1 MRKFIKKSIAVTS
14 ALAMALSI
22 APLAGAADGE
32 TDIDK
37 AKGDVTVTD
46 QFEGYVD
53 KKVFNVVLPTVSS
66 ITFTLD
72 PQGLLNIA
80 DSDKYAQKTGAV
92 YFTNKG
98 ESADTYSDTSD
109 AIEVTNQSSYG
120 VNANI
125 KLTVT
130 NAEASGITVV
140 DSVDALAKA
149 TTPSIYLGLKK
160 DEGAAAALKAGE
172 TTDTKKLAAVA
183 EDQAGGATGSGYYID
198 ASATGD
204 SPLGKKTYA
213 YKLGTGFTASAD
225 QKASFK
231 LTGKCDSTSDWS
243 KVSSTT
249 MDNFTVAVAWDITEA
264 EIVSDKAPSIA
275 TKEYTMKN
283 DNNITVEFDLG
294 TGALSATS
302 ISEITYMNSSGASK
316 TLDSQNYSISGN
328 TLTIKSA
335 YINSVIGAGVTN
347 RNYSIKFDDSANTT
361 IEITLKK

>member
-37 AKGDVTVTD
+37 AKGNVTVTD
-46 QFEGYVD
+46 QFEGYVN
-53 KKVFNVVLPTVSS
+53 KKVFNVVLPTVTS

-80 DSDKYAQKTGAV
+80 DSDKYGQKTGAV
-92 YFTNKG
+92 YFSNTG
-98 ESADTYSDTSD
+98 DSYSDTSD

-130 NAEASGITVV
+130 NTETSGITVV
-140 DSVDALAKA
+140 DSADALTDA

-160 DEGAAAALKAGE
+160 DDGAAAALKAGE

-183 EDQAGGATGSGYYID
+183 EDQEGGATGAGYYID
-198 ASATGD
+198 ATASGD

-335 YINSVIGAGVTN
+335 YINSVISAGVTN

>member
-32 TDIDK
+32 TDIEN
-37 AKGDVTVTD
+37 AKGNVTVTD

-80 DSDKYAQKTGAV
+80 DSGKYTQKTGAV
-92 YFTNKG
+92 YFSNTG
-98 ESADTYSDTSD
+98 DSYTDTSD

-130 NAEASGITVV
+130 NTETSGITVV
-140 DSVDALAKA
+140 DSADALADA

-160 DEGAAAALKAGE
+160 DDGDAAALKAGE

-183 EDQAGGATGSGYYID
+183 EDQEGGATGTGYYID
-198 ASATGD
+198 ATASGD

-243 KVSSTT
+243 KVSSAT
-249 MDNFTVAVAWDITEA
+249 MNNFTVAVAWDITEA
-264 EIVSDKAPSIA
+264 A
-275 TKEYTMKN
+275 TEKTNAYVTLY
-283 DNNITVEFDLG
+283 NNAFWCCSGSQNTDVFDTSAALSNVKVNG
-294 TGALSATS
+294 VAITGAT
-302 ISEITYMNSSGASK
+302 INEQGYVIITWAQCEAAGGDALGVSSTTPDK
-316 TLDSQNYSISGN
+316 TKKWVVDYTVDG
-328 TLTIKSA
+328 TD
-335 YINSVIGAGVTN
+335 Y
-347 RNYSIKFDDSANTT
+347 TT
-361 IEITLKK
+361 TYEQ